1 MRKDTMKSLR
11 KSLDI
16 LKLFLNQKSELSLT
30 EIIKLSG
37 LNKSTAGRI
46 AAVLVEYNF
55 LKQPEKRNKY
65 SLGPIFLSF
74 AGTIKSGSVMREI
87 ALPYVQKLTQQVHE
101 SVVIAYGDEMK
112 NVFTETFHDISSTKN
127 ILRVGIDEGT
137 GLPPHTNSLGKIIL
151 ANMPNDAMQRYLEG
165 KPLERFT
172 PNTITDVSLLKN
184 HLMTIRKEGIAF
196 DEGEHEIGV
205 SGIAA
210 GIKDAEC
217 KIKGAIAVIAP
228 SARLT
233 REKMEELVPVIK
245 QYAIEISHGLGYQAG
260 KNNTD

>member
-1 MRKDTMKSLR
+1 MKSLR

-16 LKLFLNQKSELSLT
+16 LKLYLNQKSELSLT
-30 EIIKLSG
+30 EIIRLSG

-55 LKQPEKRNKY
+55 LKQPEKRDKY

-74 AGTIKSGSVMREI
+74 AGTIKSGSALRNV
-87 ALPYVQKLTQQVHE
+87 ALPYVQKLAQQVHE
-101 SVVIAYGDEMK
+101 SIVIAYGDEMK

-127 ILRVGIDEGT
+127 ILRVGVDEAT
-137 GLPPHTNSLGKIIL
+137 GLPPHTNCLGKIIL
-151 ANMPNDAMQRYLEG
+151 ANMPDNAMQKYLEE

-172 PNTITDVSLLKN
+172 PNTITDVSLLKS
-184 HLMTIRKEGIAF
+184 HLMTIRKDSIAF

-205 SGIAA
+205 SGVAA
-210 GIKDAEC
+210 GIKDAER

-233 REKMEELVPVIK
+233 RAKMEELVPVIK
-245 QYAIEISHGLGYQAG
+245 QYAMEISHGLGYNSG
-260 KNNTD
+260 KNNSD